1 VSTVD
6 GTAAVIEAAGDVDI
20 LVNNAGIFAP
30 MTFFDISDQE
40 WHRFFDVNVL
50 SAVRLA
56 RHYTPGMVKRG

>member
-30 MTFFDISDQE
+30 MRPMPAVDPVTSAR
-40 WHRFFDVNVL
+40 RFTRSRFIA
-50 SAVRLA
+50 SR
-56 RHYTPGMVKRG
+56 RHI